1 MIVGI
6 LILQAYILWALIL
19 GEVLTAW
26 THLMSNAVGVTG
38 DGCHQKIYQD

>member
-26 THLMSNAVGVTG
+26 THLKSNAVGVTC